1 MDSYDSEQRLIL
13 QRFFEIYTA
22 IFSLGYSEVFSR
34 LFPLGIPKP
43 LHLGV
48 EVEKTMENHPVDP
61 TRKDA
66 SSKRGPGEK
75 HRTSK
80 QTRAA
85 Q

>member
-1 MDSYDSEQRLIL
+1 MENCLEKKKDKTKCSYKICIL
-13 QRFFEIYTA
+13 
-22 IFSLGYSEVFSR
+22 
-34 LFPLGIPKP
+34 

-75 HRTSK
+75 HRTS
-80 QTRAA
+80 
-85 Q
+85 